1 VRGEG
6 KGGVSTQTAG
16 GAGARPAPCTTTR
29 QTRAPPALSG
39 ERRQQFPAVNYLNAS
54 KPGAATIDHSVTAI
68 TAAHFPC
75 NGTLPADLSRW
86 VADLSRWVGVRR
98 MERFLRRENIKRYR
112 RLLREAK
119 DEAGRRLIQKL
130 LSEEE
135 QKEVT
140 SLSPTVCSTAPT
152 RRRSAF
158 L

>member
-1 VRGEG
+1 M
-6 KGGVSTQTAG
+6 
-16 GAGARPAPCTTTR
+16 
-29 QTRAPPALSG
+29 
-39 ERRQQFPAVNYLNAS
+39 
-54 KPGAATIDHSVTAI
+54 
-68 TAAHFPC
+68 
-75 NGTLPADLSRW
+75 
-86 VADLSRWVGVRR
+86 SRWVGVRR

-140 SLSPTVCSTAPT
+140 SLPPTVCSTAPT